1 MSVYTYTPQW
11 LRIRVFQARI
21 AQQRWFLLTHVF
33 SYFRFCRKRFRNHR
47 VCASSRVYELEVISG
62 ALLLCWPCYRDMF
75 LIVQKYGGVFNALTG
90 SDKDSMSPYNKPW
103 KSRSSNSNAAP
114 SIDLK
119 INLPS
124 LNTARVDKVHNYYEY
139 SKACVDSSLKGNS
152 NRHTTSLALKSL
164 LTWEPYVILL
174 FSF

>member
-1 MSVYTYTPQW
+1 
-11 LRIRVFQARI
+11 
-21 AQQRWFLLTHVF
+21 
-33 SYFRFCRKRFRNHR
+33 
-47 VCASSRVYELEVISG
+47 
-62 ALLLCWPCYRDMF
+62 MF
-75 LIVQKYGGVFNALTG
+75 LSVQKYGDAFNALTG

-139 SKACVDSSLKGNS
+139 SKAACVDSCLKGNS

-164 LTWEPYVILL
+164 LT
-174 FSF
+174 